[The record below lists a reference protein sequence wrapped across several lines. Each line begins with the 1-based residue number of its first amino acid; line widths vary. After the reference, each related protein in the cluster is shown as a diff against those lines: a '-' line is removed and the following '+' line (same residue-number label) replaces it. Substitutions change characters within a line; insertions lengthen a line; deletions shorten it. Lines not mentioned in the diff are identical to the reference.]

1 MDDRDRAQ
9 LGLLIDHANAAIGY
23 ARGQGRAWWEDRQ
36 TLDAVLM
43 RITQVAEA
51 AKRVSPQGLAEVSD
65 VPWPNIKGIRSKIVH
80 DYEEIDLVI
89 IRGVVSRSLPSL
101 ITQVQRALAADEKR
115 KIAEAKKAAQNRSSR
130 ARGLVVKHP
139 SRSPRK

>member
-9 LGLLIDHANAAIGY
+9 LALLIDHATTAIGY
-23 ARGQGRAWWEDRQ
+23 ARDQGRAWWKDRQ

-65 VPWPNIKGIRSKIVH
+65 VPWSNIKGIRGKIVH
-80 DYEEIDLVI
+80 DYEQIDVVI
-89 IRGVVSRSLPSL
+89 IRGVVSRRLPSL
-101 ITQVQRALAADEKR
+101 ITLVRRALAADEKR
-115 KIAEAKKAAQNRSSR
+115 KVAEVKKAAQQSEQPRPR
-130 ARGLVVKHP
+130 ARRQAT